1 MNTDSVHLNGVKV
14 NGNSFVTPSLTAQA
28 TYTII
33 AFGPGGSVTRT
44 ITVNVW
50 SQKMT
55 LISNHGNWKNIYSVR
70 YKQADSLDP
79 ALYNYFPIDSVT
91 CRTFHYL
98 TNSFSYMGIIS
109 GFTGQIIQGCANPS
123 VSDNFTWDWQNNET
137 QIYYGIGP
145 SINWNIDT
153 LNTSLLR
160 ISQDRTDT
168 TFPGIIFHYVRRY
181 VHG

>member
-79 ALYNYFPIDSVT
+79 ALYNYFPIDSVN

-109 GFTGQIIQGCANPS
+109 GFMGQIIQGCANPS